1 MLVCMRTTMNLP
13 DALMDEVRERAKA
26 EHRTV
31 TSLMIEALHDLLAKD
46 RTVSTNYSLPTDGYP
61 NGRMLIDIDDKDAVQ
76 ELFDEE
82 DGWL

>member
-1 MLVCMRTTMNLP
+1 MNLP

-31 TSLMIEALHDLLAKD
+31 TSLMIEALHDLLAKEQTPTAQ
-46 RTVSTNYSLPTDGYP
+46 RYSFPTDGYP
-61 NGRMLIDIDDKDAVQ
+61 NGRLLVDIDDKDAVQ
-76 ELFDEE
+76 QIFDEE

>member
-1 MLVCMRTTMNLP
+1 MRTTMNLP

-26 EHRTV
+26 ENRTV

-46 RTVSTNYSLPTDGYP
+46 RTVTTKKYSLPTDGFP
-61 NGRMLIDIDDKDAVQ
+61 NGRLLIDIDDKDAVQ
-76 ELFDEE
+76 QLFDEE

>member
-1 MLVCMRTTMNLP
+1 MRTTMNLP

-31 TSLMIEALHDLLAKD
+31 TSLMIEALNDLLAKD
-46 RTVSTNYSLPTDGYP
+46 RTVTEKYSLPTDGYP

-76 ELFDEE
+76 QHFDEE

>member
-1 MLVCMRTTMNLP
+1 MRTTMNLP

-46 RTVSTNYSLPTDGYP
+46 RSVTAKYSFPTWGAADG
-61 NGRMLIDIDDKDAVQ
+61 RTLVDIDDKDAVQ
-76 ELFDEE
+76 QIFDEE
-82 DGWL
+82 DGWIDPS